1 MTYMH
6 NINATKKIKKEEII
20 YQEIPE
26 RVLWFY
32 RRGYLN
38 SSQSARLVVANVWL
52 FALVALI
59 LGAFQPPSYFN
70 YAKPLVYI
78 AAIAFTPIAMKLMR
92 EEFYRIY
99 PLIIF
104 GLMYE
109 IISILQFY
117 LSFTP
122 NTSVLYQFDLF
133 LFGWIFGGEPPSF
146 YFYENHLPLL
156 DIFFALIY
164 FSQAFVPF
172 IFFFYY
178 RLADAEEIPVLLWS
192 VAFIGVSAA
201 LFFIFFPTAA
211 PWYIYN
217 YGQDVSKVN
226 SLSPEIA
233 TAGLWYAD
241 QALGSNFFVS
251 FYWSNTQAKFAAFPS
266 LHVGIVAL
274 LYFFAKEK
282 NLTFQTTL
290 RFYLG
295 LMIVA
300 VVYLNH
306 HWVADALMGLLLAF
320 LSVKASSYL
329 YSKNVDLK

>member
-1 MTYMH
+1 MQ

-38 SSQSARLVVANVWL
+38 SGQSARLVVANVWL
-52 FALVALI
+52 FASVALI
-59 LGAFQPPSYFN
+59 LGMFQPPSEFN
-70 YAKPLVYI
+70 YAKPLVYVG
-78 AAIAFTPIAMKLMR
+78 AIVATPIAMKMFR
-92 EEFYRIY
+92 MEFYRVY

-104 GLMYE
+104 GLLYE

-117 LSFTP
+117 VHLTP
-122 NTSVLYQFDLF
+122 NLDILYQFDVIV
-133 LFGWIFGGEPPSF
+133 FGWMFGGEPPSF
-146 YFYENHLPLL
+146 YFYENHNPYL

-164 FSQAFVPF
+164 FSQAFIPF
-172 IFFFYY
+172 IFFIYY
-178 RLADAEEIPVLLWS
+178 RMTNSEDIPVLLWGM
-192 VAFIGVSAA
+192 AIIGLIAGF
-201 LFFIFFPTAA
+201 LFIFFPTAA

-217 YGQDVSKVN
+217 FGFDPTKVHA
-226 SLSPEIA
+226 LRPEIA

-241 QALGSNFFVS
+241 QALGSDFFVS
-251 FYWSNTQAKFAAFPS
+251 FFWTNTQAKFAAFPS
-266 LHVGIVAL
+266 LHVGVIAL

-290 RFYLG
+290 KTYLG
-295 LMIVA
+295 LMVVA

-306 HWVADALMGLLLAF
+306 HWVADALMGLFLAF
-320 LSVKASSYL
+320 LAIKISSFL
-329 YSKNVDLK
+329 YAKNVTEVENE